1 MTTTDRR
8 HGVNASQA
16 IKVPCD
22 YATTANITL
31 SAEQTIDGNTTSTSR
46 VLVKDQTDAAENG
59 IYKSSSGTW
68 TREPDFDG
76 NYDIR
81 GGTIIPV
88 QSGTANA
95 NTYWRITN
103 TGTITIGTTELTIAA
118 TTVISSAILSDGS
131 VKMAADFDPA
141 SDATYDLGSATAQ
154 WRDLFLSRNLTV
166 GGSIHMDDSIFIMD
180 VGANVA
186 SASALNLGADGN
198 FFNITGTN
206 AITSIQSEGVGTMVV
221 LRFAGALTLTHDAT
235 NLVLPGSADITTAA
249 GDIAVF
255 YEYQSADWRCISYQ
269 KAAYGPL
276 TYTPNVWTP
285 ALADSTLGDGAS
297 ESQTYGEQVGTYTQ
311 IGRQIFIQGRMT
323 MTSLGTLTGGDQ
335 AAIVGLPAAA
345 AASNAAG
352 GISVTRAENIDVTA
366 TESITGYIP
375 SGASYILLENFSST
389 GGSTNLTV
397 TEVSSDGSID
407 FFGQYYV

>member
-46 VLVKDQTDAAENG
+46 VLVKNQTDATENG

-198 FFNITGTN
+198 FFNITGTT